1 MRNLRIGMKLAAGF
15 GVLLVIFAAVGF
27 VSSGKLSDLSGEATS
42 LSEQYVPSVRIAA
55 EIERQSLNIVLKT
68 EAFVQTGDPKHVEEA
83 TAHVASV
90 RARLKEAAD
99 LAAKYPG
106 LTTLKGNA
114 DVAAKGLDDFVSRFE
129 ATQTVLGKMD
139 EEMRNADKTGKTFVR
154 MSNNFLRTQYDTF
167 ITEVNEFKESEALI
181 GRLDK
186 IRMLNDAIQAVN
198 DARILTYTGILSR
211 KPAQL
216 DRVQKIIGG
225 IYPTL
230 DALRKVTAQKANL
243 DIIDEVEKAAKNY
256 DLAIRNYKSTWAELV
271 SLDVE
276 RAQSA
281 GNVLAAARKVT
292 DGGVARAGEIAN
304 FTVAEAS
311 GATKVIVGA
320 IVFAI
325 LAGLLIS
332 FLITRVIT
340 RPLSNAVGLA
350 ERAGKGDLTISRE
363 DFNYDSRDEI
373 GVLADALAAMVAS
386 QAEAVRQIMDTAREL
401 ARGAESLAALSQETN
416 ASVEEIR
423 GTVEEVSSLSESNSA
438 AIQQTNA
445 GIEEVA
451 SGTQSAAKTA
461 TDGASFGEG
470 AGKMAREAVGQVDE
484 VIGDIRK
491 VGSRSEESAKK
502 IGQLVASVEEI
513 SRFVTVITS
522 IADQTNLLALN
533 AAIEAARAGDAGRG
547 FAVVADEVRKLA
559 EESAKSAQEVARLI
573 TTLQTNSEQSIT
585 ATQEAGSIMTSTTV
599 KAEGAQKRLQE
610 SLAAIAGVVDSIH
623 GLASVS
629 EEQAASSEEMARSI
643 DQVAKTTVRIAE
655 MVDGVR
661 SAVGETSK
669 AADGVATEAQ
679 KIAEGAGRMETLLQK
694 FTVDRKSG
702 LVVAE

>member
-373 GVLADALAAMVAS
+373 GVLADALAGMVAA
-386 QAEAVRQIMDTAREL
+386 QADAVRRIMDTAREL
-401 ARGAESLAALSQETN
+401 ARGAESLAALSQAFHPRN
-416 ASVEEIR
+416 
-423 GTVEEVSSLSESNSA
+423 
-438 AIQQTNA
+438 Q
-445 GIEEVA
+445 
-451 SGTQSAAKTA
+451 
-461 TDGASFGEG
+461 
-470 AGKMAREAVGQVDE
+470 
-484 VIGDIRK
+484 
-491 VGSRSEESAKK
+491 
-502 IGQLVASVEEI
+502 
-513 SRFVTVITS
+513 
-522 IADQTNLLALN
+522 
-533 AAIEAARAGDAGRG
+533 AARP
-547 FAVVADEVRKLA
+547 
-559 EESAKSAQEVARLI
+559 
-573 TTLQTNSEQSIT
+573 
-585 ATQEAGSIMTSTTV
+585 
-599 KAEGAQKRLQE
+599 
-610 SLAAIAGVVDSIH
+610 
-623 GLASVS
+623 
-629 EEQAASSEEMARSI
+629 
-643 DQVAKTTVRIAE
+643 
-655 MVDGVR
+655 
-661 SAVGETSK
+661 
-669 AADGVATEAQ
+669 
-679 KIAEGAGRMETLLQK
+679 
-694 FTVDRKSG
+694 
-702 LVVAE
+702 